1 MEVADARIALA
12 PVADTPPP
20 PAQSL
25 STPSSPVK
33 GSTLLQRQMSRALDY
48 LERNDGEVRSGGDAG
63 TTTTTVVGTSPLSA
77 SADSASAVHVS
88 YRTFKTLVK
97 KCPKTIFQ
105 ISPNAVKRKRSH
117 SMSSITSGKHPS
129 RVHSLFTF

>member
-1 MEVADARIALA
+1 MEVADALA

-20 PAQSL
+20 IQSL

-33 GSTLLQRQMSRALDY
+33 GNTLLQRQMSRALEVI
-48 LERNDGEVRSGGDAG
+48 ERDDGEVKSGNADTPTMTTIVGALSSTAAG
-63 TTTTTVVGTSPLSA
+63 N
-77 SADSASAVHVS
+77 ASAVHVS
-88 YRTFKTLVK
+88 YRAFKTLVK

-117 SMSSITSGKHPS
+117 SMSSITSGKRRAHF
-129 RVHSLFTF
+129 V